1 VLREQSFG
9 VLDMIYLNAIA
20 LPLSSPR
27 QSEFPN
33 ASMNRLSIE
42 GGQSNIL
49 DWHTA
54 PGRRGVATGLNP
66 NQAGQKACR

>member
-9 VLDMIYLNAIA
+9 VLDMIYLNAVA
-20 LPLSSPR
+20 LPWSSPR

-42 GGQSNIL
+42 GGQINIL
-49 DWHTA
+49 AWTGTQHL
-54 PGRRGVATGLNP
+54 GGVASQP
-66 NQAGQKACR
+66 V